1 MPARSSPRSSRSRN
15 EIDLRALYEQLG
27 SIPQVAAELGI
38 AYETA
43 RQWLIEAGVEL
54 KPKGRPSDRAASL
67 DEPTLV
73 ERYNA
78 GESIATIGH
87 DLGVSPTTVRKRL
100 LDAGVSL
107 RPRPGWSH

>member
-1 MPARSSPRSSRSRN
+1 MPERRPSST
-15 EIDLRALYEQLG
+15 ELMTLYRTAG
-27 SIPQVAAELGI
+27 SVPTVAAELGV

-43 RQWLIEAGVEL
+43 RQWLLEAGVEL
-54 KPKGRPSDRAASL
+54 KAKGRPSARAASL
-67 DEPTLV
+67 DESILV
-73 ERYNA
+73 DRYNA

-107 RPRPGWSH
+107 RPRPGWSR

>member
-1 MPARSSPRSSRSRN
+1 MPERRPSSTELKTMYRTV
-15 EIDLRALYEQLG
+15 G
-27 SIPQVAAELGI
+27 SVPTVAAELGV

-43 RQWLIEAGVEL
+43 RQWLLEAGVEM
-54 KPKGRPSDRAASL
+54 KAKGRPSARAASL
-67 DEPTLV
+67 DEAALV

-100 LDAGVSL
+100 LDAGVAL
-107 RPRPGWSH
+107 RPRPGWSR

>member
-1 MPARSSPRSSRSRN
+1 MTERHRPPAG
-15 EIDLRALYEQLG
+15 ELRILYERLD
-27 SIPQVAAELGI
+27 SVPRVAESLGI

-43 RQWLIEAGVEL
+43 RQWLLEAEVEL
-54 KPKGRPSDRAASL
+54 KAKGRPSVRASSL
-67 DEPTLV
+67 DETALV

-100 LDAGVSL
+100 LDAGVAL

>member
-1 MPARSSPRSSRSRN
+1 MPERRPSST
-15 EIDLRALYEQLG
+15 ELKTMYGTVG
-27 SIPQVAAELGI
+27 SVPAVAAELGV

-43 RQWLIEAGVEL
+43 RQWLLEAGVEM
-54 KPKGRPSDRAASL
+54 KAKGRPSARAASL
-67 DEPTLV
+67 DEAALV

-107 RPRPGWSH
+107 RPRPGWSR

>member
-1 MPARSSPRSSRSRN
+1 MPQHRPPPASLQRLYRS
-15 EIDLRALYEQLG
+15 AG
-27 SIPQVAAELGI
+27 SVPAVAAELGI

-43 RQWLIEAGVEL
+43 RQWLLEAGVQL
-54 KPKGRPSDRAASL
+54 KAKGRPSVRAASL
-67 DEPTLV
+67 DEAALI

-87 DLGVSPTTVRKRL
+87 HLGVSPTTVRKRL

-107 RPRPGWSH
+107 RPRPGWSR